1 MNIHGVNE
9 RQMRI
14 VEILKREKFCTAK
27 DLQEV
32 FGVTTRTIRYDMAYL
47 KKVYKDNIVCHR
59 GGHGGGIEWVDR

>member
-14 VEILKREKFCTAK
+14 VEMLKREKFCTAT

-32 FGVTTRTIRYDMAYL
+32 FGITTRTIRYDMAYL
-47 KKVYKDNIVCHR
+47 KKVYRDNIISHSGR
-59 GGHGGGIEWVDR
+59 YTGGIEWVDR